1 MATRSTVLQLYRQ
14 ILRHSRLAKTP
25 QGQIPYV
32 DQAKAAFRLNISE
45 SNPQTIESLIT
56 KAKSK
61 LGFLKIVTPNIRRTA
76 PVGKQNYVFR
86 EGEGLIE
93 IESAEIKKTSFKDNR
108 IDPDDLARHRRLLEY
123 ALSSYR
129 I

>member
-1 MATRSTVLQLYRQ
+1 MASRSTVLQLYRQ

-25 QGQIPYV
+25 QGQISYV
-32 DQAKAAFRLNISE
+32 EQAKAAFRLNVAE

-61 LGFLKIVTPNIRRTA
+61 LGFLKIVTPNIRRTTPA
-76 PVGKQNYVFR
+76 GKQNYVFR

-93 IESAEIKKTSFKDNR
+93 TESADIKKTSFKDNR
-108 IDPDDLARHRRLLEY
+108 LDPDDLARHRRLLEY
-123 ALSSYR
+123 VVSFYP